1 MADHAAFTIKADALQ
16 RALRTLW
23 QGFGVD
29 ALIAIGVGLTLLL
42 DGGDVLSPVFWGGVG
57 VLVIKSALVSLAS
70 YLARLRKAP
79 APLPADPNLT
89 DEYHAVDSS

>member
-1 MADHAAFTIKADALQ
+1 VADHAATTIKADALQ

-42 DGGDVLSPVFWGGVG
+42 DGGDVMTPVFWGGVL
-57 VLVIKSALVSLAS
+57 VLIVKSLLVSLAS
-70 YLARLRKAP
+70 YLQRLRKAP
-79 APLPADPNLT
+79 APLPEDPNLT
-89 DEYHAVDSS
+89 DEYHPVDSS

>member
-1 MADHAAFTIKADALQ
+1 MTGRRVASTSTKADALQ

-42 DGGDVLSPVFWGGVG
+42 DTGDVVSPVFWAGLG
-57 VLVIKSALVSLAS
+57 VLIVKSVLVSLAS

-79 APLPADPNLT
+79 ALLPETTP
-89 DEYHAVDSS
+89 